1 MQGERADSNK
11 LADLRQKAEQAL
23 RDQPVGVDELPA
35 DDVRRLFH
43 ELRVHQIELEMQN
56 DQLRR
61 AQDEL
66 QASRDKYFDLYDMA
80 PVGYFTLSQEGLIL
94 ETNLAGAAML
104 GVERARLV
112 KKPLSR
118 FMFRDDQATFSLRHQ
133 AAFATRTRQ
142 TCDLGMVKKDG
153 APFYVHL
160 ECIVTQDGDG
170 DILCRVVISD
180 VSAQV
185 RAEQALQEYAERLKD
200 MVAERTQ
207 KLLDAQEQL
216 VRREKL
222 ATLGQLAG
230 GVAHE
235 LRNPLGAIGQAAY
248 FLNMVLPEPDSDVK
262 QALDIIDRE
271 VKRSSAIIRSLL
283 DFARAAPPVRRK
295 VDVNEIVRQSL
306 SHIGA
311 PESIEVLCQLD
322 ETLPGIAVDP
332 TQLAL
337 VFDNLI
343 LNAVQAMT
351 PPYAGDEGGRLTVCS
366 EVADGGWVAVSFA
379 DTGAGIPPENLDK
392 IFEPLFTTKAKGI
405 GLGLAMSKRLVEGHE
420 GRIEVQSEVG
430 KGSCFTVLLG

>member
-11 LADLRQKAEQAL
+11 SADLRQKAEQAL
-23 RDQPVGVDELPA
+23 RDQPVGVDELSA

-56 DQLRR
+56 DELRR

-66 QASRDKYFDLYDMA
+66 QASRDKYFDLYDLA
-80 PVGYFTLSQEGLIL
+80 PVGYFTLSREGLIL
-94 ETNLAGAAML
+94 DANLAGAAML

-118 FMFRDDQATFSLRHQ
+118 FMFRDDQATFSLRRQ
-133 AAFATRTRQ
+133 AVFATRTRQ
-142 TCDLGMVKKDG
+142 TCKLGMVKKGG

-160 ECIVTQDGDG
+160 ECSVTQDGDAQ
-170 DILCRVVISD
+170 CRVAISD

-185 RAEQALQEYAERLKD
+185 RAEQALKKYAERLED
-200 MVAERTQ
+200 RVAERTQ
-207 KLLDAQEQL
+207 ELLDAQEQL

-248 FLNMVLPEPDSDVK
+248 FLNMVLPEPDPGVK
-262 QALDIIDRE
+262 QALDIIDKE

-283 DFARAAPPVRRK
+283 DFARAAPPVRQK

-311 PESIEVLCQLD
+311 PESITVLCQLD

-366 EVADGGWVAVSFA
+366 EVANGGRVAVSVA

-420 GRIEVQSEVG
+420 GKIEVQSEVG
-430 KGSCFTVLLG
+430 KGSCFTVLLKN